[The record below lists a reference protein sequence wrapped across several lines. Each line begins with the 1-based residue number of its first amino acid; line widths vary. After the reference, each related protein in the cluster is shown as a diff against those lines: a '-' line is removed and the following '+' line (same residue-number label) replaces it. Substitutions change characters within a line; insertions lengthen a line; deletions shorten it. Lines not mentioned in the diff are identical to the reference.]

1 MDNAQKAIMIGVGL
15 FITIIIISAVLL
27 IVNLGTGLVDD
38 ATSELGTMST
48 SLQNQILR
56 SYDNKTLSGVQVRS
70 AVQQYMRANDMTVIL
85 AGVVGADKK
94 ITATVGAIKI
104 VNIKLATGGEFF
116 EVTTDDYKGN
126 ENSDA
131 VRTSMNEFNDVK
143 YTAQGTYINTSSN
156 YKSYVLK
163 VKGTDTNVGVV
174 FVPSSMKLDASQEL
188 KATVKSK

>member
-48 SLQNQILR
+48 SLQNQILQ

-70 AVQQYMRANDMTVIL
+70 AIQQYMRANDMTVIL
-85 AGVVGADKK
+85 AGVVGPDKK

-104 VNIKLATGGEFF
+104 VAIKLEAGGEFF

-163 VKGTDTNVGVV
+163 VQGTDTIVGVV
-174 FVPSSMKLDASQEL
+174 FVPSSMDLAANQEL
-188 KATVKSK
+188 KATVKP